1 MFLFLLILVVL
12 LICAWMWTEKRNTE
26 LQWVQLSFLPYQF
39 RTYQTG
45 LLW

>member
-1 MFLFLLILVVL
+1 MSTVI
-12 LICAWMWTEKRNTE
+12 I
-26 LQWVQLSFLPYQF
+26 FLPYQF